1 MNGPE
6 SGGHGPRALSTSDL
20 NPGPAT
26 DPLCD
31 LGQATVP
38 LWPLSILK

>member
-6 SGGHGPRALSTSDL
+6 RGGHGSRALSTSGL